1 MSHCILS
8 HISNISN
15 IGNTR
20 NHWIEIVYIVRSARL
35 IKNIDRWGRFS
46 VVTNYLIIN
55 QTSFVKLLDLRIAVL
70 IYKLS
75 ILIWSR
81 CLTVVLIAAIRKT
94 SNVVSIVKEL
104 LMSLLRSLIHLL
116 LVLTSFK
123 LLLIHSLLLLQ
134 SLRILV
140 FWNIPISVW
149 LSRIHLKLLLI
160 LLLILLLL
168 FLSSER
174 VIGVVLVRRVVRWVE
189 LVIRILIVGQS
200 NCLY

>member
-1 MSHCILS
+1 MSHCNLS

-20 NHWIEIVYIVRSARL
+20 NHWIEIVYIMRSTRL
-35 IKNIDRWGRFS
+35 IKNIDRWRRFP
-46 VVTNYLIIN
+46 VVTNYLIID
-55 QTSFVKLLDLRIAVL
+55 QASFVKLLDLRIAIL

-94 SNVVSIVKEL
+94 SNVVCIVEKL

-116 LVLTSFK
+116 LVLTTFK

-134 SLRILV
+134 SLRILI

-149 LSRIHLKLLLI
+149 LSCIHLKLLLI

-168 FLSSER
+168 LLSSER
-174 VIGVVLVRRVVRWVE
+174 VIGVVLVWRVVRRVK
-189 LVIRILIVGQS
+189 LIIRILVVWQS